1 MDWISLSDAPFMG
14 VLITTTLKATLIL
27 GAGVLAGLLF
37 KKASASSR
45 HFLMSALVI
54 TVSFMPFMTMI
65 VPELT
70 IPLPEII
77 KSHTAPE
84 VSLSAALNA
93 IPDAR
98 GMDRSVV
105 PSSTT
110 GIASNPASNR
120 KLEILFYLWLVGSV
134 VAAGRVAAGMA
145 VCTKYRRE
153 ARPLNSKRIIALV
166 EKFSNRIGLR
176 KIPAVM
182 ISSST
187 AVAYVNGITRPVLFL
202 PSQVSRWPEDRL
214 TSVLLHELAHIKRKD
229 HISWPLINLAVSW
242 LWFNPLVWVALG
254 RIRRDKEKACDDY
267 AISNGFNRNRYAKHL
282 LEVYTFLTTSD
293 RPAPVS
299 LPFARKNQVKE
310 RIIYMLNQRIDRRPI
325 SRTMQLVFTVLL
337 IIVAVPL
344 ISIKGLSSN
353 IVLKDVTLQE
363 REAVVGVMENFYSEL
378 SRGSDYQATR
388 ERFLTSDYF
397 DDPDLTLEN
406 LGRIVRRPPFD
417 NTLRLISEE
426 GVAPA
431 KEFSSRIIT
440 IERDGD
446 ELVVTQTV
454 DITADRIR
462 GKIMRDDEEGTIT
475 IVPDSDSK
483 DGSGIEDCHLVKSL
497 TQKIRFRQ
505 EGGEWKISKFND
517 GVAVMRM
524 DTENPYG
531 PIFLVWM
538 EDIDDQTTPFGA
550 GIFKVFPHDLIPD
563 ARNTKFTLEK

>member
-1 MDWISLSDAPFMG
+1 MDWISLSDAPFMDE
-14 VLITTTLKATLIL
+14 LITTTLKATLIL
-27 GAGVLAGLLF
+27 GAGVLTGLLF
-37 KKASASSR
+37 RKTSASSR

-54 TVSFMPFMTMI
+54 TVSFLPLLALI
-65 VPELT
+65 VPEST
-70 IPLPEII
+70 IPVPEII
-77 KSHTAPE
+77 KSHAASE
-84 VSLSAALNA
+84 VSLSAVLNA

-98 GMDRSVV
+98 GMDGAIVPLSVSETESV
-105 PSSTT
+105 
-110 GIASNPASNR
+110 PASNR

-134 VAAGRVAAGMA
+134 VAAGRVATGTA
-145 VCTKYRRE
+145 VCAKYRRK
-153 ARPLNSKRIIALV
+153 AKPLDSKRIIALV

-182 ISSST
+182 ISDST
-187 AVAYVNGITRPVLFL
+187 AVAYVNGLTRPVLFL
-202 PSQVSRWPEDRL
+202 PSQVSRWPEERL

-242 LWFNPLVWVALG
+242 LWFNPLVWVALD

-267 AISNGFNRNRYAKHL
+267 AISNGFNKNRYAKHL

-299 LPFARKNQVKE
+299 LPFVRKNQVKE

-325 SRTMQLVFTVLL
+325 SRTRRLVFTVLL
-337 IIVAVPL
+337 IAVAVPL

-353 IVLKDVTLQE
+353 IVLEDVTPHE
-363 REAVVGVMENFYSEL
+363 REAVIGVIENFYSEL

-406 LGRIVRRPPFD
+406 LGRIARRPPFD

-431 KEFSSRIIT
+431 KEFSSRIT
-440 IERDGD
+440 AIERDGE

-454 DITADRIR
+454 NITADRIR
-462 GKIMRDDEEGTIT
+462 GKIMRDDEDGTIT
-475 IVPDSDSK
+475 IVPGSDSK
-483 DGSGIEDCHLVKSL
+483 EGSGIEDCYLVKSL
-497 TQKIRFRQ
+497 TQQIRFRQ
-505 EGGEWKISKFND
+505 EGGGWKISKFND
-517 GVAVMRM
+517 GITVMRM
-524 DTENPYG
+524 DTNNPYG

-538 EDIDDQTTPFGA
+538 EYIDDQTTPFGA